1 MGTYT
6 RGTWPLALFVLFAN
20 PLLAQDKDPLKMVY
34 AVWKDIG
41 GAAYSVAQM
50 NKKNYDKVE
59 AWAVIV
65 KDSTGKV
72 EVTQRHNKA
81 GGSDRAIQASQTIDT
96 AIARLSALPAN
107 AADSVSAYAPRSGPA
122 SHLSEKDLK
131 KVVSMLGP
139 GESALLIISPK
150 PDVSEV
156 QKFMGMGGQGTPEV
170 VVVDMI
176 LDIKE

>member
-81 GGSDRAIQASQTIDT
+81 GGSDRAMQASVIIDT
-96 AIARLSALPAN
+96 AHQAHVPSL
-107 AADSVSAYAPRSGPA
+107 DPRTWRRQTPA
-122 SHLSEKDLK
+122 SDLSPDADGRA
-131 KVVSMLGP
+131 VSC
-139 GESALLIISPK
+139 ESVR
-150 PDVSEV
+150 VSV
-156 QKFMGMGGQGTPEV
+156 G
-170 VVVDMI
+170 
-176 LDIKE
+176 

>member
-20 PLLAQDKDPLKMVY
+20 PLVAQDKDPPLKMVY

-41 GAAYSVAQM
+41 GAAYTVTQM

-72 EVTQRHNKA
+72 EVTQRGNKA
-81 GGSDRAIQASQTIDT
+81 GGSARAMQASVIIDT
-96 AIARLSALPAN
+96 AVARLGALPAN
-107 AADSVSAYAPRSGPA
+107 AGENASQYRPASGPA
-122 SHLSEKDLK
+122 SRLSEGDLK
-131 KVVSMLGP
+131 KVVSMLHP
-139 GESALLIISPK
+139 NESALLAISPK
-150 PDVSEV
+150 PDVADVE
-156 QKFMGMGGQGTPEV
+156 KFMGMGGHGTPEKV
-170 VVVDMI
+170 VID
-176 LDIKE
+176 LQQ